1 MKKIQVPLFLFALL
15 ALVSCGSAR
24 YTTSGTKVSDIQE
37 FTLLKPC
44 AYMVFYD
51 TDGGYY
57 NQANTDIA
65 TDVITQVINMERFP
79 FTEVQPADYQG
90 EDAETLK
97 WAQNLVDIKSS
108 QVSRLR
114 VPKSV
119 LKRLANVDNRYG
131 ILIYSRGYTMSQEA
145 YDKERLEKAASKV
158 IDKAAE
164 KLIGVSGITNPSQIY
179 TPSDPYGNYM
189 LCVVIDKQEERVIHY
204 VQEVPVFA
212 SHPKDN
218 EDVSKLL
225 HKLLK
230 DFIR

>member
-1 MKKIQVPLFLFALL
+1 
-15 ALVSCGSAR
+15 
-24 YTTSGTKVSDIQE
+24 
-37 FTLLKPC
+37 
-44 AYMVFYD
+44 MVFYD

-97 WAQNLVDIKSS
+97 WAQNLVDIKSN

-145 YDKERLEKAASKV
+145 YDK
-158 IDKAAE
+158 
-164 KLIGVSGITNPSQIY
+164 
-179 TPSDPYGNYM
+179 
-189 LCVVIDKQEERVIHY
+189 
-204 VQEVPVFA
+204 
-212 SHPKDN
+212 
-218 EDVSKLL
+218 
-225 HKLLK
+225 
-230 DFIR
+230 